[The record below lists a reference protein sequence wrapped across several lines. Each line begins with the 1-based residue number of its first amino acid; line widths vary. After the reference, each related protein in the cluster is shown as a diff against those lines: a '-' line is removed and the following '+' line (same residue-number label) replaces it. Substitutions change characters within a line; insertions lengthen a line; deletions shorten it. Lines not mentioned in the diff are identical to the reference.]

1 MAPSPEARKACW
13 VETGWGWGYLQ
24 MLHPV
29 LLAQEVAIGSI
40 GRLAGGLRKVF
51 RELLG
56 ELADDLLL
64 GLVLF
69 HEQLHVLLKSLHLL
83 LPQASLVHQA
93 ISTLLQSLHPLVQL
107 RDLPNLVPDQLQPV
121 LVLSGCQVRTG
132 SSLLLLG
139 SLQGLV

>member
-1 MAPSPEARKACW
+1 MAPSPEAKKAFW
-13 VETGWGWGYLQ
+13 MERGAYLQ
-24 MLHPV
+24 MFHPL

-40 GRLAGGLRKVF
+40 SRLAGLCKVF

-64 GLVLF
+64 GLVLI
-69 HEQLHVLLKSLHLL
+69 HEQLHMLLKRLHLL

-93 ISTLLQSLHPLVQL
+93 ITTLLQSLHPLVQL
-107 RDLPNLVPDQLQPV
+107 RDLPHLVPDQLQPV
-121 LVLSGCQVRTG
+121 FVLSGCQVRTRC
-132 SSLLLLG
+132 SLLLLG